1 MDASDAMPPTI
12 TGRPDKHHLAIE
24 GAEPWV
30 ERFAGLV
37 RDGGDVLDLA
47 CGNGRHGRLFL
58 GAARSVVFVDRD
70 TEGVIDLMADAR
82 AEVMEVDLE
91 IGKPWPLPDRRFAAV
106 IVVNYLYRPL
116 FPWLIQALEDGGVLL
131 YDTFARGNE
140 RHGRPR
146 NPEHLLRAGELL
158 DVARGALHVVAF
170 EQGIVERAG
179 CPGIKQRLCAIRH
192 PRVRDADGEPEPV
205 PVTPGDRAP

>member
-1 MDASDAMPPTI
+1 MATTVS
-12 TGRPDKHHLAIE
+12 GRPDKHHLAIA

-30 ERFAGLV
+30 ERFAALV
-37 RDGGDVLDLA
+37 RAGGDVLDLA

-58 GAARSVVFVDRD
+58 SDVRSVVFLDRD
-70 TEGVIDLMADAR
+70 TEGVIDLMADPR

-91 IGKPWPLPDRRFAAV
+91 AGKPWPLPDRRFAAV
-106 IVVNYLYRPL
+106 VVVNYLYRPL

-146 NPEHLLRAGELL
+146 NPDHLLRAGELL

-170 EQGIVERAG
+170 EQGIVEKAG
-179 CPGIKQRLCAIRH
+179 CPGIKQRLCAIRN
-192 PRVRDADGEPEPV
+192 PRLRDDDGEPEPV
-205 PVTPGDRAP
+205 PVAPPDGDPRLRR